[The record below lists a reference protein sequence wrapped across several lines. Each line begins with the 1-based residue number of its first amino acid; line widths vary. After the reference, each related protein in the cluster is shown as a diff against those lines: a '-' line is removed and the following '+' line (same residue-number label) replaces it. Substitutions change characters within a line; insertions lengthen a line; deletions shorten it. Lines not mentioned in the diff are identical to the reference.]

1 MQVQLETD
9 VPVLSM
15 VLTPHHFHDH
25 DTHEDFFATHFE
37 QKGVEVARACALTLE
52 SLAHLETLASP

>member
-1 MQVQLETD
+1 
-9 VPVLSM
+9 M